1 MLVGIM
7 CFDKPDHVE
16 LRMKTRDE
24 HLEWIQQPDIEL
36 KYAGP
41 MLDDNGEASI
51 GSLIIAEVSD
61 LATARAIFAEDP
73 YNKAGLFERVVIVPT
88 RKVFGQIS

>member
-7 CFDKPDHVE
+7 CFDKPNHVE

-24 HLEWIQQPDIEL
+24 HLEWIQHPDVNL

-41 MLDDNGEASI
+41 MLDDDEETPI
-51 GSLIIAEVSD
+51 GSLIIAEVED
-61 LATARAIFAEDP
+61 LATARTIFAEDP

>member
-7 CFDKPDHVE
+7 CFDKPGHVD

-24 HLEWIQQPDIEL
+24 HLNWIQRPDIEL

-41 MLDDNGEASI
+41 MLDDEEKASI
-51 GSLIIAEVSD
+51 GSLIIAEVED

-88 RKVFGQIS
+88 RKVFGEIA

>member
-7 CFDKPDHVE
+7 CFDKPDHVD

-24 HLEWIQQPDIEL
+24 HLEWIQRPDIEL
-36 KYAGP
+36 KFAGP

-61 LATARAIFAEDP
+61 LKTARAIFAEDP

>member
-7 CFDKPDHVE
+7 CFDKPDHVD
-16 LRMKTRDE
+16 LRMKTREE
-24 HLEWIQQPDIEL
+24 HLDWIQSPDIKL

-41 MLDDNGEASI
+41 MLTDDGEKSI
-51 GSLIIAEVSD
+51 GSLIIAEFED

-88 RKVFGQIS
+88 RKVFPAE